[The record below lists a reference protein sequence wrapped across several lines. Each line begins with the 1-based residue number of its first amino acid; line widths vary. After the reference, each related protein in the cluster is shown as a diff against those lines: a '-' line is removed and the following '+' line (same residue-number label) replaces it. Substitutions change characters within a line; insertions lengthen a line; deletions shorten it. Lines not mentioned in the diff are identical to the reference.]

1 LPLSILTVIE
11 NDQVEHNVTKYK
23 HNW

>member
-23 HNW
+23 PNW